1 MYIQDMI
8 LYAFK
13 ELILLFIMFYS
24 RYRTRTLN
32 IIPTSESIGISL
44 KLDALY
50 KRTH

>member
-1 MYIQDMI
+1 MI

-13 ELILLFIMFYS
+13 ERVLLFIMFYW
-24 RYRTRTLN
+24 RTIGRALN

-44 KLDALY
+44 MLDALY